1 MAEKEPIRIV
11 VRVQP
16 NAERNEVLGFKDD
29 VLRMKIAAPPVK
41 GKANQ
46 ELITFLS
53 DILGIGKSN
62 LAIEKGITGRRK
74 VISITGLTQTQII
87 ERVTG
92 PVVADVHH
100 KLI

>member
-1 MAEKEPIRIV
+1 MAEKEPVRIV

-16 NAERNEVLGFKDD
+16 NAGRNEVLGFQDNI
-29 VLRMKIAAPPVK
+29 LRMKIAAPPVK

-53 DILGIGKSN
+53 DILGIRKSN
-62 LAIEKGITGRRK
+62 LTIEKGTTGKKK

-87 ERVTG
+87 ERATG
-92 PVVADVHH
+92 HPPIISP
-100 KLI
+100 KLL

>member
-1 MAEKEPIRIV
+1 MSDKEPIRIV

-16 NAERNEVLGFKDD
+16 NAGRNEVLGFKDD
-29 VLRMKIAAPPVK
+29 VLRMRIAAPPAK

-53 DILGIGKSN
+53 DILEVRKSN
-62 LAIEKGITGRRK
+62 LTIEKGATGKKK

-87 ERVTG
+87 ERATG
-92 PVVADVHH
+92 HPSIISP
-100 KLI
+100 KLL

>member
-16 NAERNEVLGFKDD
+16 NAGRNEVFGFKDD
-29 VLRMKIAAPPVK
+29 VLRMRIAAPPVK

-53 DILGIGKSN
+53 DILGVRKSN
-62 LAIEKGITGRRK
+62 LAIEKGVTGKRK

-87 ERVTG
+87 ERATG
-92 PVVADVHH
+92 HPSIISP
-100 KLI
+100 KLL

>member
-53 DILGIGKSN
+53 DILGVRKSN

-87 ERVTG
+87 ERATG
-92 PVVADVHH
+92 HPVDSPL
-100 KLI
+100 KLL

>member
-1 MAEKEPIRIV
+1 MSDKEPVRIV

-16 NAERNEVLGFKDD
+16 NASRNEVLGFKDD

-46 ELITFLS
+46 ELIEFLS
-53 DILGIGKSN
+53 DILGIRKSD
-62 LAIEKGITGRRK
+62 LFIEKGTTGKKK

-87 ERVTG
+87 ERATG
-92 PVVADVHH
+92 HPAVISP
-100 KLI
+100 KLL

>member
-16 NAERNEVLGFKDD
+16 NARRNEVLGFKDD
-29 VLRMKIAAPPVK
+29 TLRIKIAAPPVK

-46 ELITFLS
+46 ALITFLS
-53 DILGIGKSN
+53 DILGIRKGD
-62 LAIEKGITGRRK
+62 LVIEKGATGKRK

-87 ERVTG
+87 ERATG
-92 PVVADVHH
+92 HQTDTPR
-100 KLI
+100 LM